1 MGLQVFTQT
10 QFPSWIDHRTYVS
23 TVLKKKKCPILMYC
37 SFISFEA
44 KLEGKKLEKHGEC
57 VAYVALFMVFAAH
70 VWLT

>member
-1 MGLQVFTQT
+1 MGLQVLTQT
-10 QFPSWIDHRTYVS
+10 QFPSWIEITEHTCPL
-23 TVLKKKKCPILMYC
+23 LKKNCPILMYC